1 MKTKIVGQSLPR
13 IDAYDK
19 VTGQARYPDDFSMP
33 GMLHGKVVWS
43 EHPHARVRRID
54 TSKAEAYPGVVRVI
68 TYQDVPVNEYG
79 INITDQPV
87 LVAEGD
93 KVRWVGDRMAIVVA
107 ETERAAEEA
116 RRLVQVD
123 YEPLPVVT
131 DPREAM
137 RSPEPVEG
145 KPGAPLV
152 HDERGDT
159 NVLRHIQIRKGD
171 VEAGFARADVVV
183 EGYYVTPH
191 VEHAY
196 LQPEAGLGYIDEQGR
211 VTVVCA
217 AQWPHD
223 DLHQIAH
230 ILNLPE
236 DQVREI
242 VPAVGG
248 AFGGRED
255 MYIQH
260 LLALCAYV
268 VRRPVKMVFSREESI
283 TRTGKRH
290 PFYLR
295 HRWGATRDGKLTAV
309 EIEGISDAGAYAST
323 SIPVLANATS
333 FFAGPYVVP
342 NAKIDGYTVYTNN
355 AVSMAMRGFGA
366 TQSPVAYEQ
375 QMDKLAEALGMDPVE
390 LRLKNLFDEGAV
402 AVTGNPMPPGVGIKE
417 TLRQA
422 ARAAGWREE
431 NGRWWKPALSLAL
444 SGVEGAV
451 EGPGLGQ
458 PSAQHKRRGIGVA
471 CAYKNIGYSFGFD
484 DKTTARVELTLEES
498 GAVGRARVRVGAS
511 DVGEG
516 VHTALAQI
524 AAETLEV
531 PLERVEMTLLDTAEV
546 PDAGSSS
553 ASRHVYISGNAVLR
567 ACQEAKAKWEAVLR
581 AETGESHIEAEY
593 TFHGRSVR
601 PTTPYDPQTGQCEP
615 HITYGY
621 ATQIALV
628 EVDTETGEVDV
639 LKVWAA
645 HDVGR
650 AVNPEMVLGQ
660 IGGGVHMGLGYALVE
675 EFIQQE
681 GLVRTRKFAEYQ
693 IPTVLDM
700 PPEIVPI
707 IVEVADPAGP
717 YGAKGLGE
725 MTTLPTAPAVL
736 NAIYDA
742 VGVRLERLPATAERV
757 LMEIKRH
764 G

>member
-1 MKTKIVGQSLPR
+1 MNTKVIGQSLPR
-13 IDAYDK
+13 IDAWEK
-19 VTGQARYPDDFSMP
+19 VTGQARYPGDFSMP
-33 GMLHGKVVWS
+33 GMLHAKVVWS
-43 EHPHARVRRID
+43 EYPHARVRLID
-54 TSKAEAYPGVVRVI
+54 TSKAEALPGVVKVI
-68 TYQDVPVNEYG
+68 TYRDVPVNEYG
-79 INITDQPV
+79 INIRDQPV
-87 LVAEGD
+87 LIAQGD
-93 KVRWVGDRMAIVVA
+93 KVRWVGDRIAIIVA
-107 ETERAAEEA
+107 ETEEIAEQA
-116 RRLVQVD
+116 RRLIKVD

-137 RSPEPVEG
+137 

-159 NVLRHIQIRKGD
+159 NILHHIRIRKGD
-171 VEAGFARADVVV
+171 MEAGFAQADVIV
-183 EGYYVTPH
+183 EGYYITPH

-196 LQPEAGLGYIDEQGR
+196 LQPEAGLGYIDEEGR
-211 VTVVCA
+211 ITVIA
-217 AQWPHD
+217 DAQWSHD

-230 ILNLPE
+230 TLNLPQ
-236 DQVREI
+236 DQLREI

-268 VRRPVKMVFSREESI
+268 VRRPVKIVFSREESVC
-283 TRTGKRH
+283 RTGKRH

-323 SIPVLANATS
+323 SIPVLSNATS

-355 AVSMAMRGFGA
+355 AVTMAMRGFGA
-366 TQSPVAYEQ
+366 TQPPVAYEQ
-375 QMDKLAEALGMDPVE
+375 QMDKVAEKLGVDPVE
-390 LRLKNLFDEGAV
+390 LRLKNLFEEGSV
-402 AVTGNPMPPGVGIKE
+402 AVTGNRMPPGVGIQE

-422 ARAAGWREE
+422 ALAAGWREKD
-431 NGRWWKPALSLAL
+431 GHWFKPD
-444 SGVEGAV
+444 
-451 EGPGLGQ
+451 LGQ
-458 PSAQHKRRGIGVA
+458 PSAPHKRRGIGVA
-471 CAYKNIGYSFGFD
+471 CAYKNVGYSFGFD
-484 DKTTARVELTLEES
+484 DKTTARVELALAES
-498 GAVGRARVRVGAS
+498 GAIQHARIRVGAS

-524 AAETLEV
+524 AAEALDV
-531 PLERVEMTLLDTAEV
+531 PLERVEIAPLDTAEV

-567 ACQEAKAKWEAVLR
+567 ACWAAKAKLQDMLH
-581 AETGESHIEAEY
+581 AETGERHIEAEFTY
-593 TFHGRSVR
+593 HGRNAR
-601 PTTPYDPQTGQCEP
+601 PTSPYDSETGQCEP
-615 HITYGY
+615 HICYGY

-628 EVDTETGEVDV
+628 EVDTETGVVDV
-639 LKVWAA
+639 LKLWAA
-645 HDVGR
+645 HDVGQ
-650 AVNPEMVLGQ
+650 AVNPNMAIGQ
-660 IGGGVHMGLGYALVE
+660 VGGGVHMGLGYALME

-681 GLVRTRKFAEYQ
+681 GLVRTRNFAEYQ

-700 PPEIVPI
+700 PREIVPI
-707 IVEVADPAGP
+707 IVEVADPTGP

-725 MTTLPTAPAVL
+725 MTTLPTAPAIL

-742 VGVRLERLPATAERV
+742 IGIRLDRLPVTAEKV
-757 LMEIKRH
+757 LISLRKIPSK
-764 G
+764 